1 MSSRISRH
9 SILCGAAVAL
19 GALITFASMKAAEP
33 TSVENS
39 AGATTRPADYPIVN
53 TLNKAMTAKNRPSWS
68 DVTSAAVLKGVNS
81 GHFDRH
87 FHDCNEYWLICKG
100 KAKVWIGGQS
110 FYVRDG
116 DIVCMKAGLEHDI
129 LELYEPIVG
138 FHFEDATPPGGLTG
152 HQHKTEQDA
161 KGHAVP
167 TLPLPADFP
176 KE

>member
-1 MSSRISRH
+1 MSTQLTR
-9 SILCGAAVAL
+9 GENPAA
-19 GALITFASMKAAEP
+19 P
-33 TSVENS
+33 
-39 AGATTRPADYPIVN
+39 TTRPADYPIVN
-53 TLNKAMTAKNRPSWS
+53 TLRTSMTAKNRPSWS

-87 FHDCNEYWLICKG
+87 FHDCNEYWLICTG
-100 KAKVWIGGQS
+100 KAKVWIDGRS

-116 DIVCMKAGLEHDI
+116 DIVCLQAGLEHDV

-138 FHFEDATPPGGLTG
+138 YHFETATPAGGKTG

-161 KGHAVP
+161 KGHPVP
-167 TLPLPADFP
+167 TLPLPMDFP